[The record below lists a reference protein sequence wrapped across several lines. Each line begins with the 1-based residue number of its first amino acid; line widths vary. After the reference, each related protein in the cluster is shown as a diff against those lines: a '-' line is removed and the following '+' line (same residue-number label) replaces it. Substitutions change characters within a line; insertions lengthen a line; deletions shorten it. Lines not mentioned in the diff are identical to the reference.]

1 MSGAPPPSH
10 VEDVPEH
17 VATLRAE
24 HEVAALTAQFKASLD
39 ASKETHGVSP
49 RPANAVRR
57 TRANSTLPSRHKV
70 LRDEAAL
77 REAEHAARL
86 EELNNG
92 ALEREV
98 EAGAAPEGSVLENAR
113 LADAVEAVEAN
124 LRAFRER
131 TKSKGEG
138 DRPGS
143 STLSIQD
150 RIKAGVP
157 TGRKRS
163 FSTPSRSV
171 HGRNI
176 TPVSTNVMDKIKM
189 ANAVDSVT
197 EATEAFRRQL
207 MEMRRA
213 GEQAAASGPTDDDDY
228 EYDSEE

>member
-1 MSGAPPPSH
+1 M
-10 VEDVPEH
+10 PEH
-17 VATLRAE
+17 VAALRAE
-24 HEVAALTAQFKASLD
+24 HEVAALTAQFQASLE
-39 ASKETHGVSP
+39 AAKETHGVSP

-57 TRANSTLPSRHKV
+57 TRANSNLPSRHKV
-70 LRDEAAL
+70 VRDEAAM

-92 ALEREV
+92 VLEREE
-98 EAGAAPEGSVLENAR
+98 EARAAPEGSVLENAR

-138 DRPGS
+138 DRPRGGS
-143 STLSIQD
+143 VLSIED

-207 MEMRRA
+207 MEMRRK
-213 GEQAAASGPTDDDDY
+213 GEQAAASGPGNDDDY
-228 EYDSEE
+228 EYSEE